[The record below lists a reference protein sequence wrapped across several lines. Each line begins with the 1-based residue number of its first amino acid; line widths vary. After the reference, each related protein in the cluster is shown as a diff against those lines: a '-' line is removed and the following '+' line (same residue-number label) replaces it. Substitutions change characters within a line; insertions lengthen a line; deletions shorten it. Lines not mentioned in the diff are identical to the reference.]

1 MNALLSPKN
10 RMKEGN
16 KWGWGFLPAHTVALF
31 LVTSTSVALSLYG
44 LEESYINGREYPGGD
59 GIPPGPYGYQYLP
72 QFLVVRFMS
81 DSAVQMNQWLVD
93 GLLVS
98 STPNSAT
105 RIPNLGCLYSYIVA
119 TSFTA

>member
-1 MNALLSPKN
+1 M
-10 RMKEGN
+10 REGN
-16 KWGWGFLPAHTVALF
+16 KWEWGLLAHTVALF
-31 LVTSTSVALSLYG
+31 LVTSTSVALTLYG
-44 LEESYINGREYPGGD
+44 LEESYINGREYTGGD

-72 QFLVVRFMS
+72 EFVAVRFVT

-105 RIPNLGCLYSYIVA
+105 RISNLGCLYSCIVA